1 MQFDPLLNP
10 IPVVD
15 RQTRALG
22 MAMGSCLAIRRA
34 LWNAAGG
41 LPGFFGSIA
50 EDMYLCLYVRMLG
63 LRVACAA
70 TSGYRHRVGTSFGG
84 GKVIANR
91 LGWLPSIDLMKTVSA
106 DLKAFAEEI
115 KAAGITHA
123 VVLGMGGSSL
133 APEMF
138 RAVFG
143 SAAAQSGW
151 PIWCATRCG

>member
-50 EDMYLCLYVRMLG
+50 EDMYLCWHHRNPESANFSSRFVLSIGSRG
-63 LRVACAA
+63 LPC
-70 TSGYRHRVGTSFGG
+70 GT
-84 GKVIANR
+84 
-91 LGWLPSIDLMKTVSA
+91 
-106 DLKAFAEEI
+106 AFR
-115 KAAGITHA
+115 G
-123 VVLGMGGSSL
+123 
-133 APEMF
+133 
-138 RAVFG
+138 
-143 SAAAQSGW
+143 
-151 PIWCATRCG
+151 